1 MEDIGMGDSGKYTSV
16 YFGPQHPGVPGN
28 IAFKLLLD
36 GDRVVKAEAVPGF
49 LHRGFEK
56 MMENR
61 TWEMNVTLSY
71 RFCVEDPD
79 HLEVAYALSVE
90 RIFKAEIPENAK
102 WMRVIQCELGR
113 IASHLFWGHF
123 MGGSV
128 GLRTPAYWAVT
139 AREEILK
146 WFARISGHR
155 VYHNLSVP
163 GGVRFKPPEGFKDD
177 VLKLVDYIEK
187 VARDFEKALIGNK
200 IFRARTKDIG
210 RLTSKEAL
218 ELGVTG
224 PSLRGAGLAYDLR
237 RSAPYLAYDRVK
249 FNIPTGES
257 GDAFDRSL
265 VRLREVSESLKIVKQ
280 AVEELRLDNPF
291 RVKVPLSAPVG
302 EGVARV
308 ESARGEYMIHVI
320 SNGGR
325 KPYRVRLRSM
335 SMPLL
340 TTAVNRILEKE
351 EVTIADF
358 PVILASLDPCPPDL
372 DR

>member
-1 MEDIGMGDSGKYTSV
+1 MEGRNTQIV

-28 IAFKLLLD
+28 IAFKLWLD
-36 GDRVVKAEAVPGF
+36 GDRVVKAEVIPGF

-79 HLEVAYALSVE
+79 HLEIAYAMAVE
-90 RIFKAEIPENAK
+90 DIVNANIPENAK
-102 WMRVIQCELGR
+102 WIRMIQAEMGR
-113 IASHLFWGHF
+113 IASHLFWSHF
-123 MGGSV
+123 IGGSI

-146 WFARISGHR
+146 WFGRIAGHR

-163 GGVRFKPPEGFKDD
+163 GGIRYKLPADFKEHTLK
-177 VLKLVDYIEK
+177 VLDFVEEK
-187 VARDFEKALIGNK
+187 ARDVEEALLKNSVFK
-200 IFRARTKDIG
+200 ARTRNLGK
-210 RLTSKEAL
+210 LTSEEAL
-218 ELGVTG
+218 MLGVTG
-224 PSLRGAGLAYDLR
+224 PVLRATGYKYDLR
-237 RSAPYLAYDRVK
+237 VNAPYLNYDKVKFEVPTGSIGDAYDRSVVRFKEIYQSISIIRQALEEVK
-249 FNIPTGES
+249 LDEPLRIKIGLTIP
-257 GDAFDRSL
+257 
-265 VRLREVSESLKIVKQ
+265 
-280 AVEELRLDNPF
+280 P
-291 RVKVPLSAPVG
+291 G

-308 ESARGEYMIHVI
+308 ESARGEYVIHII
-320 SNGGR
+320 SQGGR

-340 TTAVNRILEKE
+340 TTVVDYILSKE
-351 EVTIADF
+351 EITIADF
-358 PVILASLDPCPPDL
+358 PVLLASLDPCPPDL

>member
-1 MEDIGMGDSGKYTSV
+1 MGDNSSYTTI

-28 IAFKLLLD
+28 IAFKLWLD
-36 GDRVVKAEAVPGF
+36 GERIVKAETIPGF

-90 RIFKAEIPENAK
+90 KIFKTEIPENAR
-102 WMRVIQCELGR
+102 WMRVIQCEMGR

-155 VYHNLSVP
+155 IYHNLSVP
-163 GGVRFKPPEGFKDD
+163 GGVRFKPPTNFKEDTLRLLNY
-177 VLKLVDYIEK
+177 VEE
-187 VARDFEKALIGNK
+187 VAEDFKKALLGNK
-200 IFRARTKDIG
+200 IFRARTKG
-210 RLTSKEAL
+210 VGKLSSREAL
-218 ELGVTG
+218 ELGITG
-224 PSLRGAGLAYDLR
+224 PSLRAGGLAYDLR
-237 RSAPYLAYDRVK
+237 KKTPYLAYDRVS
-249 FNIPTGES
+249 FDVPTGEV
-257 GDAFDRSL
+257 GDAFDRAV
-265 VRLREVSESLKIVKQ
+265 VRLREITESVKIVKQ
-280 AVEELRLDNPF
+280 AIEELRLEKPF
-291 RVKVPLSAPVG
+291 RVKTSMSAPPG
-302 EGVARV
+302 EGIARV
-308 ESARGEYMIHVI
+308 ESARGEYMIHIV
-320 SNGGR
+320 SVGGR
-325 KPYRVRLRSM
+325 RPYRVRLRSM

-340 TTAVNRILEKE
+340 TTAINRLLEKE

>member
-1 MEDIGMGDSGKYTSV
+1 MEDSRRYTTV
-16 YFGPQHPGVPGN
+16 FFGPQHPGVPGN
-28 IAFKLLLD
+28 IAFRLLLE
-36 GDRVVKAEAVPGF
+36 GERVVRAEAIPGF

-79 HLEVAYALSVE
+79 HLEVAYAMSVE
-90 RIFKAEIPENAK
+90 KIFKTEIPENAK
-102 WMRVIQCELGR
+102 WMRVIQCEMGR
-113 IASHLFWGHF
+113 IASHMFWGHF
-123 MGGSV
+123 ISGSV

-163 GGVRFKPPEGFKDD
+163 GGVRFKPSPSFKEET
-177 VLKLVDYIEK
+177 LKLLNYVEE
-187 VARDFEKALIGNK
+187 VAKDFEKALTGNR
-200 IFRARTKDIG
+200 IFRARTKGIG
-210 RLTSKEAL
+210 RLTSQEAL

-224 PSLRGAGLAYDLR
+224 PSLRGGGLVYDLR
-237 RSAPYLAYDRVK
+237 RASPYLAYDRVE
-249 FNIPTGES
+249 FNIPVGES
-257 GDAFDRSL
+257 GDAYDRTL
-265 VRLREVSESLKIVKQ
+265 VRLREIFESVKIVRQ
-280 AVEELRLDNPF
+280 AVEEVRLEDPF
-291 RVKVPLSAPVG
+291 RVKTPMAAPPG

-308 ESARGEYMIHVI
+308 ESARGEYMIYII
-320 SNGGR
+320 SIGGR
-325 KPYRVRLRSM
+325 RPYRVRLRSM

-340 TTAVNRILEKE
+340 TTALNKILEKE

>member
-1 MEDIGMGDSGKYTSV
+1 MGDNEKYTTV
-16 YFGPQHPGVPGN
+16 FFGPQHPGVPGN
-28 IAFKLLLD
+28 IAFKLWLD
-36 GDRVVKAEAVPGF
+36 GERVVRAEVIPGF

-61 TWEMNVTLSY
+61 TWEMNITLSY

-79 HLEVAYALSVE
+79 HLEVAYAMSVE
-90 RIFKAEIPENAK
+90 KILKTEIPENAK
-102 WMRVIQCELGR
+102 WMRVIQCEMSR
-113 IASHLFWGHF
+113 IASHMFWGHF

-163 GGVRFKPPEGFKDD
+163 GGMRFKPPPNFKEETI
-177 VLKLVDYIEK
+177 KLMDYVEE
-187 VARDFEKALIGNK
+187 VARDFEKALLGNK
-200 IFRARTKDIG
+200 IFRARTKG
-210 RLTSKEAL
+210 VGKLTSQEAL

-224 PSLRGAGLAYDLR
+224 PSLRGGGSTYDLR
-237 RSAPYLAYDRVK
+237 KAVPYLAYDRVK
-249 FNIPTGES
+249 FSVPSGSS
-257 GDAFDRSL
+257 GDSFDRAL
-265 VRLREVSESLKIVKQ
+265 VRLREVLESVSIVRQ
-280 AVEELRLDNPF
+280 AVEEIHLEDPF
-291 RVKVPLSAPVG
+291 RVKTPISAPSG
-302 EGVARV
+302 EGIARV

-320 SNGGR
+320 SSGGR
-325 KPYRVRLRSM
+325 RPYRVRLRSM

-340 TTAVNRILEKE
+340 TTALNKILEKE